1 MNHNYPEI
9 GKSAVALLE
18 AAGLKVVLSETVC
31 CGRPMISKGML
42 DNATANAVSNVE
54 QLYSYAEAG
63 IPVIGCEP
71 SCLLTFRDE
80 YPQLVRNEKARK
92 VADNTYMIDEFLMKL
107 KEDGNLPINMG
118 KLEKKVLFQAHCHQ
132 KAEMGTATSLAAL
145 RLAPGYQ
152 VELVNAGCCGMA
164 GAFGYEKEHY
174 DLSMKIGEEALFPA
188 VRAKD
193 ESWEFAVM
201 GVSCRQQVED
211 GTGRKAR
218 HLVEVLA
225 EALE

>member
-1 MNHNYPEI
+1 
-9 GKSAVALLE
+9 
-18 AAGLKVVLSETVC
+18 
-31 CGRPMISKGML
+31 
-42 DNATANAVSNVE
+42 
-54 QLYSYAEAG
+54 
-63 IPVIGCEP
+63 
-71 SCLLTFRDE
+71 
-80 YPQLVRNEKARK
+80 
-92 VADNTYMIDEFLMKL
+92 
-107 KEDGNLPINMG
+107 
-118 KLEKKVLFQAHCHQ
+118 
-132 KAEMGTATSLAAL
+132 MGTATSLAAL

-164 GAFGYEKEHY
+164 GSFGYEKEHY

-201 GVSCRQQVED
+201 GGSCRQQVED